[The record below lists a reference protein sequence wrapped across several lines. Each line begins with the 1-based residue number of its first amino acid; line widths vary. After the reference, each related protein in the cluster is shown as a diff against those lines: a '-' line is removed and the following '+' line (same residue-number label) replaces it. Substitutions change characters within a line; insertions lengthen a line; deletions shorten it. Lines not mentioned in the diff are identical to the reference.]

1 MTEARFKAENV
12 MNSDITTILD
22 TIITLSEKKSEK
34 PYIVA
39 IDGRCAAGKTTLAAH
54 FQQNIDCTVFHM
66 DDFFL
71 RPEQRT
77 EERLSRPGENVDH
90 ERFASEVLEPVKG
103 GASLID
109 YRAFSC
115 REQILL
121 PAAKIEVRDI
131 VIVEGSYSCHP
142 SLWDFYDLHI
152 FIDLSSDEQ
161 IKRIIKR
168 NGEEGSKMFKNR
180 WIPLEEK
187 YFEAYKIKSR
197 CDQIITV
204 AKNVQ

>member
-77 EERLSRPGENVDH
+77 P
-90 ERFASEVLEPVKG
+90 ERFNTPV
-103 GASLID
+103 
-109 YRAFSC
+109 
-115 REQILL
+115 
-121 PAAKIEVRDI
+121 PTVT
-131 VIVEGSYSCHP
+131 V
-142 SLWDFYDLHI
+142 
-152 FIDLSSDEQ
+152 
-161 IKRIIKR
+161 
-168 NGEEGSKMFKNR
+168 
-180 WIPLEEK
+180 
-187 YFEAYKIKSR
+187 SR
-197 CDQIITV
+197 L
-204 AKNVQ
+204 VQS